1 MNEENSKKLYRPVS
15 KRMIG
20 GVCAGLAEYMNT
32 DANIVRIITALI
44 TLATGAFPGIIT
56 YFIAWMIIPEKE

>member
-1 MNEENSKKLYRPVS
+1 MNEENSKKLYRSAS

-32 DANIVRIITALI
+32 DANIVRIIAALV
-44 TLATGAFPGIIT
+44 TLSTGAFPGIIT
-56 YFIAWMIIPEKE
+56 YLIAWMIIPEKD